1 MDDYSKRLIFLGGM
15 ALCIVFYSIVNDYI
29 KSNTQIKNNQQ
40 LVISLS
46 QCKGD
51 VKCIDAITNSFKE
64 SFKNNVTR

>member
-1 MDDYSKRLIFLGGM
+1 MNDYSKRLVFLIIM
-15 ALCIVFYSIVNDYI
+15 ALCIVFYSVITDYI
-29 KSNTQIKNNQQ
+29 KSNTQIKNRQQ

-64 SFKNNVTR
+64 YSNR

>member
-1 MDDYSKRLIFLGGM
+1 MNDYSKRLVFLIIM
-15 ALCIVFYSIVNDYI
+15 ALCIVFYSVITDYI

-64 SFKNNVTR
+64 YSNR